1 MKTLILLI
9 GLSVLSLTNGCS
21 SPDGKETPSATEYQT
36 RSNEGEISFEITP
49 RPWKSGRLIVDIRAN
64 THSGDL
70 AEVKLQDVVKLQVGN
85 QTYRPVDAT
94 LLSGHH
100 AAGTVTF
107 EAPEAPKRFTVEM
120 TGVRNI
126 EALRF
131 EWP

>member
-1 MKTLILLI
+1 MKTLILVI

-21 SPDGKETPSATEYQT
+21 SPDGKETPPVTAYQT
-36 RSNEGEISFEITP
+36 RTSEGEIMFEITP

-70 AEVKLQDVVKLQVGN
+70 AELKLQDVAKLQVGN
-85 QTYRPVDAT
+85 QAYRPVDAT
-94 LLSGHH
+94 SLSGHH

-107 EAPEAPKRFTVEM
+107 EVPEAPKRFTVEM
-120 TGVRNI
+120 AGVRSMMD
-126 EALRF
+126 LKF